1 MKINGR
7 EVLSISDKDL
17 SYIRN
22 KEIGFIFQD
31 PKFLPEF
38 TVLENTCLPGLINN
52 KKNKAYI
59 ENIAENLLIK
69 LNIQKHINSK
79 IDELSGGEK
88 QRLSVARALINDPKI
103 IFADEP
109 SGNLDKKNADNLHQL
124 FFFLNKELKKTFL
137 IVTHNIV
144 LANMADEKMEIKN
157 GLILKK

>member
-1 MKINGR
+1 MKINGK

-17 SYIRN
+17 SYVRN

-38 TVLENTCLPGLINN
+38 TVLENISLPGLINN

-69 LNIQKHINSK
+69 LNIQKHIDSK